1 MIDLAVRGA
10 ALAEAIALSYKV
22 RVAVA
27 VETAQ
32 SFGTN
37 ESNMS
42 PACGIKHAHRIQT
55 PFVNTLNIE

>member
-10 ALAEAIALSYKV
+10 APAEAIALSYKV
-22 RVAVA
+22 RVAVV

-42 PACGIKHAHRIQT
+42 SARGIKYAHRIQT